1 MLDRRIACAPSP
13 DRIVNPS
20 QEIQVKVIDTQ
31 LGRSG
36 QQVFFRKLI
45 ELAGALMLIEITV
58 DSIDY
63 QSKAKIS
70 KWSGDSWEQCYSIQ
84 PTDMDVN
91 FKLAY
96 APEPLR
102 EGALDGITTRLIAV
116 AEQIVA
122 PATSLV
128 GYLAEGCSVDGLND
142 AEEKT
147 VAGSSRDVST
157 VRVEL
162 VNGRSFIAQGPFEM
176 IDGMWKVWTPLEPE
190 TFALVQPQQIATIAF
205 SEA

>member
-1 MLDRRIACAPSP
+1 M
-13 DRIVNPS
+13 
-20 QEIQVKVIDTQ
+20 KVIDTQ

-70 KWSGDSWEQCYSIQ
+70 KWSGDTWEPCYSIQ
-84 PTDMDVN
+84 PTDMDVD

-96 APEPLR
+96 AREPLR
-102 EGALDGITTRLIAV
+102 EKALEGITSRLIAV

-122 PATSLV
+122 PATTLV
-128 GYLAEGCSVDGLND
+128 KYLAEGCSVDGLSD
-142 AEEKT
+142 AERKT
-147 VAGSSRDVST
+147 LGRNSDVST
-157 VRVEL
+157 ARVEL
-162 VNGRSFIAQGPFEM
+162 ANGRSFIAQGPFEM
-176 IDGMWKVWTPLEPE
+176 VDGMWKVWTPLEPE

-205 SEA
+205 SE